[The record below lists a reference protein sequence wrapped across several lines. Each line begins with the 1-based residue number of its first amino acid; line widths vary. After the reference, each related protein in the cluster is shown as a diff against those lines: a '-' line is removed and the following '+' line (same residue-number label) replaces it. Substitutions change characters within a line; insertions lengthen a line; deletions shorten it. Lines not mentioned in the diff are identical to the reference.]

1 MSVEAAAGVR
11 EGVVKMPDA
20 PQQREASVPP
30 KQQARRATDLLVG
43 KRLRS
48 ARALAGLSQKVLGA
62 ELGVSCH
69 AINKYEKGRIRMSGA
84 RIAAAARVL
93 QVPLSYFFEEDPPP
107 PVPEPGIPTV
117 LSPLEV
123 HVIRYF
129 RGIKPDLQD
138 DLLRIMRRMSQ
149 RRGTRVG

>member
-1 MSVEAAAGVR
+1 MNT
-11 EGVVKMPDA
+11 PNA
-20 PQQREASVPP
+20 PSSRQVLPLPRHKAR
-30 KQQARRATDLLVG
+30 QAATDLLVG

-48 ARALAGLSQKVLGA
+48 ARNLAGFSQKMLGA
-62 ELGVSCH
+62 ELGVSCY

-93 QVPLSYFFEEDPPP
+93 HVPLSYFFEEDPPP
-107 PVPEPGIPTV
+107 PVPEPGMPTV
-117 LSPLEV
+117 LSPVEV

-129 RGIKPDLQD
+129 RGIKLELQD

-149 RRGTRVG
+149 RRGTRAE

>member
-1 MSVEAAAGVR
+1 MKIQDTPQLRPASL
-11 EGVVKMPDA
+11 MPGEKT
-20 PQQREASVPP
+20 R
-30 KQQARRATDLLVG
+30 QAATDLLVG

-48 ARALAGLSQKVLGA
+48 ARALSGLSQKELGA
-62 ELGVSCH
+62 ALGVSCH

-93 QVPLSYFFEEDPPP
+93 HVPLSYFFEEDPPA
-107 PVPEPGIPTV
+107 PVPEPGMPTI
-117 LSPLEV
+117 LSPVEV

-129 RGIKPDLQD
+129 RGIRIDLQD

-149 RRGTRVG
+149 RRGTRAE